1 MNISLR
7 LGYFSRYS
15 SHATSA
21 PASYNCFVASP
32 PSIRSG
38 YSPLARIV
46 PTASCAVC
54 PVSHVSLTLTPV
66 FSAIISWISFPSLI
80 SACGI
85 APKKVMSMIS
95 PDDSSVASAAS
106 AFSSVFAS
114 LPASLD
120 AELELQ
126 PTKENTIAEAKVNAK
141 SFLNFILTS
150 LSTKTVTF
158 HTDNG
163 IIKSCHNEKTLQ
175 ILDKYPTNF

>member
-66 FSAIISWISFPSLI
+66 FSAMISWISFPSLI

-114 LPASLD
+114 LVASLD

-150 LSTKTVTF
+150 LSTKRSLF
-158 HTDNG
+158 
-163 IIKSCHNEKTLQ
+163 
-175 ILDKYPTNF
+175 ILTMVL